1 VPDQKTGEGKGPR
14 PLVEDMLAVAGADG
28 GPHLIVSR
36 CEDCG
41 ALAFPARSH
50 CASCYGQSLGKEE
63 APGEGTLYTFTVV
76 REIGRAREGFVPYA
90 VGQVDLGNGVRVMGI
105 ITAAPDSLSIGMPVR
120 TTLVPQGKDE
130 DGNELVGYAFA
141 PTAE

>member
-1 VPDQKTGEGKGPR
+1 
-14 PLVEDMLAVAGADG
+14 MLAVAGADG

-36 CEDCG
+36 CEDCD

-50 CASCYGQSLGKEE
+50 CANCYGQSLANEE

-76 REIGRAREGFVPYA
+76 REIGRAREGFIPYA
-90 VGQVDLGNGVRVMGI
+90 VGQVDLENGVRVMGI
-105 ITAAPDSLSIGMPVR
+105 IAAAPDSISIGMPVR

-130 DGNELVGYAFA
+130 DGNELGGYAFA